1 MLPQHLKAELEREF
15 SLVCFEDLASV
26 RSQHGAIFRL
36 FRSLRVEHFEP
47 SQRLVFYTTHAV
59 DQPFIDH
66 IQRAAAR
73 IDISNFFILMVA
85 PYDLAP
91 MLHAANQRFGYDSVT
106 IASRVMPIDHSEIWP
121 DPGFA
126 DLSYLCPLPF
136 MQAMALPDGNVGP
149 CCKFKNIMGNIQ
161 KQDIQTIFHDQEFR
175 DLRQQMISG
184 QAPMACE
191 VCWHVENQGCT
202 SLRQLA
208 IDKYG
213 DMLDQQWL
221 DQPEIVDFSWSPATL
236 CNFKCRICLPGTST
250 SIAVEEIKWSNDSAH
265 RDFMR
270 YQIKVTNNND
280 LQDSVIKQI
289 LGMKQLRFLHILGG
303 EPLLWP
309 KFNQLLELLVDQ
321 GLASQ
326 IALELNTNV
335 SVFPYDLLSFIQ
347 HNFAGLEIL
356 MSIDNVDARFEL
368 ERGGEWTKILHN
380 AKAFAALKNEITKI
394 KLATT
399 VNLQN
404 VLYLNDVVALAQ
416 NLDVDVLW
424 WYLEQPDFLSIDQAT
439 SAMQSEIITRYLNH
453 DIEELHRIAE
463 RVANATPVSGQTF
476 LDYVHRM
483 DHRRNQK
490 FKDTHPEAYRAM
502 SGRIH

>member
-15 SLVCFEDLASV
+15 NLVCFEDLASV

-36 FRSLRVEHFEP
+36 FRSLRVEHFEAG
-47 SQRLVFYTTHAV
+47 QRLVFYTTHIV
-59 DQPFIDH
+59 DQLFIDH

-73 IDISNFFILMVA
+73 VDISNFFILMVA

-91 MLHAANQRFGYDSVT
+91 MLYAANQRFGYDSVT
-106 IASRVMPIDHSEIWP
+106 IQSRVMPIDQSRDWP

-126 DLSYLCPLPF
+126 DVSHLCPLPF
-136 MQAMALPDGNVGP
+136 MQVMTRQDGDTRP
-149 CCKFKNIMGNIQ
+149 CCKFKNTMGNIQ
-161 KQDIQTIFHDQEFR
+161 KQDIQTIFHGREFR

-184 QAPMACE
+184 QAPAACE
-191 VCWHVENQGCT
+191 TCWHVENQGCT

-221 DQPEIVDFSWSPATL
+221 DQPDIVDFSWSPATL
-236 CNFKCRICLPGTST
+236 CNFSCRICSSQQST
-250 SIAVEEIKWSNDSAH
+250 SIAAEEIKWSSDSAH
-265 RDFMR
+265 RDSLR

-280 LQDSVIKQI
+280 LQDNVIEQI
-289 LGMKQLRFLHILGG
+289 LSMKQLRFLHILGG

-309 KFNQLLELLVDQ
+309 KFSRLIELLVDQ

-335 SVFPYDLLSFIQ
+335 SLFPHDLLSFIQ
-347 HNFAGLEIL
+347 HNFASLEIL
-356 MSIDNVDARFEL
+356 LSIDNVGARFEL
-368 ERGGEWTKILHN
+368 ERGGEWSKILHH
-380 AKAFAALKNEITKI
+380 AKAFAALKNETTKI
-394 KLATT
+394 KLCTT

-404 VLYLNDVVALAQ
+404 VLYLNDVVTLAQ
-416 NLDVDVLW
+416 SLDVDVLW

-439 SAMQSEIITRYLNH
+439 SAMQSEIISRYLDH
-453 DIEELHRIAE
+453 GIEELHWIAE
-463 RVANATPVSGQTF
+463 RVANNTPVSGQAF